1 MSTAP
6 TRESSSAVVLEAI
19 KNHTQSGNPSSFLAM
34 NTGNSLF
41 TVPGADGVV
50 VYRQAGRH
58 LVQFGGPFAD
68 ADNYEPLLTAFQE
81 HARERELRLVAV
93 QLQRADAEIYARM
106 GWTVNQIGASW
117 AVGLPDFTLRGTR
130 FMQLRNKI
138 SRAFRNGLQ
147 VREADAGDLE
157 GALAEID
164 AGWLADKGEHV
175 RPLEFLV
182 GQTGGPAQRHRRL
195 FTGTIDG
202 KPVGYISYSP
212 VYGDQAGWMH
222 DLSRRLPDGSP
233 GVMEAI
239 NSTAIEVF
247 RAEGAAWLHFG
258 FTPFTGLDAAH
269 ELPGHSPAFAWLMRF
284 LWEHGEDLYPARTQL
299 AYKEKWGPDLML
311 PEYVAFCGQASAV
324 SFAHIFRA
332 CNAF

>member
-19 KNHTQSGNPSSFLAM
+19 TKHTQAGNPSSFLAM
-34 NTGNSLF
+34 NTGNELF
-41 TVPGADGVV
+41 TVPDADGVV

-58 LVQFGGPFAD
+58 LVQFGGPFAGPGS
-68 ADNYEPLLTAFQE
+68 YERLLTAFQD
-81 HARERELRLVAV
+81 HAQERELRLVAV
-93 QLQRADAEIYARM
+93 QLQRADAEIYARL

-147 VREADAGDLE
+147 VREADAQDVRD
-157 GALAEID
+157 ALAVID
-164 AGWLADKGEHV
+164 TAWLADKGEHV

-182 GQTGGPAQRHRRL
+182 GQTGGSAQRHRRL
-195 FTGTIDG
+195 FVGSIDG
-202 KPVGYISYSP
+202 TPVGYISYSP
-212 VYGDQAGWMH
+212 AYGPQAGWMH
-222 DLSRRLPDGSP
+222 DLSRRLPGNSP
-233 GVMEAI
+233 GLMEAI
-239 NSTAIEVF
+239 NSTAIEAF
-247 RAEGAAWLHFG
+247 RAEGAQWLHFG
-258 FTPFTGLDAAH
+258 FTPFTGLDAAN
-269 ELPGHSPAFAWLMRF
+269 ELPGHSPAFTWLMHF

-299 AYKEKWGPDLML
+299 AYKEKWGPDLTL
-311 PEYVAFCGQASAV
+311 PEYVAFRGQASPV
-324 SFAHIFRA
+324 SFAHVFRA